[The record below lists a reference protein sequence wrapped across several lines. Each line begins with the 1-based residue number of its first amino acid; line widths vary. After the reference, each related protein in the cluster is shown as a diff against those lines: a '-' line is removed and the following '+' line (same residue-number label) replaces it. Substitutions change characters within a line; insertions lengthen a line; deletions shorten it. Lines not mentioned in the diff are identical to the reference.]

1 VALINELSERVPND
15 VIILIIV
22 AIILFFG
29 ATKIPEIFRSLGRA
43 TGEFKKGK
51 MEAEME
57 LMQMQQAQNQ
67 NFQQLQSSKEAELQR
82 KIEELQKQ
90 LEELKKQQRQQ
101 NS

>member
-1 VALINELSERVPND
+1 MVGLVPSD

-22 AIILFFG
+22 AIIVFFG

-67 NFQQLQSSKEAELQR
+67 NFQQIQSSKEAELQR

>member
-1 VALINELSERVPND
+1 MVGLVPSD

-22 AIILFFG
+22 AVIVFFG
-29 ATKIPEIFRSLGRA
+29 ASKIPEIFKSLGRA

-67 NFQQLQSSKEAELQR
+67 TFQQPQSSKEADLQR

-90 LEELKKQQRQQ
+90 LEELKKQQSQQ

>member
-1 VALINELSERVPND
+1 MVGLVPSD

-22 AIILFFG
+22 AIIVFFG

-90 LEELKKQQRQQ
+90 LEELKKQQGQQ

>member
-1 VALINELSERVPND
+1 MVGLVPND

>member
-1 VALINELSERVPND
+1 MGPVPND
-15 VIILIIV
+15 IIILIVV

-67 NFQQLQSSKEAELQR
+67 NIQPNQSSKEADLQK
-82 KIEELQKQ
+82 KIDELQKQ
-90 LEELKKQQRQQ
+90 LEDLKKEQKQQ

>member
-1 VALINELSERVPND
+1 MVGLVPND

-90 LEELKKQQRQQ
+90 LEELKKQERQQ

>member
-1 VALINELSERVPND
+1 MVGLVPSD

-22 AIILFFG
+22 AIIVFFG
-29 ATKIPEIFRSLGRA
+29 ASKIPEIFRSLGRA

>member
-1 VALINELSERVPND
+1 MVGLVPSD

-22 AIILFFG
+22 AIIVFFG

>member
-1 VALINELSERVPND
+1 MVGLVPSD
-15 VIILIIV
+15 VIIVIIV
-22 AIILFFG
+22 AIIVFFG

-82 KIEELQKQ
+82 KMEELQKQ

>member
-1 VALINELSERVPND
+1 MVGLVPSD

-22 AIILFFG
+22 AIIVFFG
-29 ATKIPEIFRSLGRA
+29 ASKIPEIFRSLGRA
-43 TGEFKKGK
+43 SGEFKKGK

>member
-1 VALINELSERVPND
+1 MVGLAPSDL
-15 VIILIIV
+15 IILIIV
-22 AIILFFG
+22 AVILFAG
-29 ATKIPEIFRSLGRA
+29 ASKIPEIFRSLGRA

-67 NFQQLQSSKEAELQR
+67 NFQQPQSSKEAELQR

>member
-1 VALINELSERVPND
+1 M
-15 VIILIIV
+15 
-22 AIILFFG
+22 FFG

-90 LEELKKQQRQQ
+90 LEELKKQQGQQ

>member
-1 VALINELSERVPND
+1 VGLVPND

-22 AIILFFG
+22 AIIVFFG
-29 ATKIPEIFRSLGRA
+29 ASKIPEIFRSLGRA

>member
-1 VALINELSERVPND
+1 MVGLVPSD

-22 AIILFFG
+22 AIIVFFG

-90 LEELKKQQRQQ
+90 LEELKKQQSQQ

>member
-1 VALINELSERVPND
+1 MVGLVPSD
-15 VIILIIV
+15 VIIIIVV
-22 AIILFFG
+22 AIIVFFG

-82 KIEELQKQ
+82 KMEELQKQ
-90 LEELKKQQRQQ
+90 LEELKKQQGQQ